1 MMVNAISFGVLP
13 VQMPA
18 FTVPDDSGLTPL
30 ELPPEFVSSQ
40 NLQISSTIIPH
51 ETPTRPVPDED
62 SVRRFQE
69 AMAMQ
74 PVENSRTPAG
84 SSTSRAV
91 CGWGVFASEERP
103 AGLVGRDDPPSPE
116 FPPSPSLRLTGRRTD
131 PIAPCR
137 DGEETSSLP
146 AAASSQ
152 RDMRFFASS
161 PIIPDLPSNA
171 VVTQFDEAAPHVALQ
186 VVAETSVAPSVAA
199 ETSVAPSV
207 AAEVEPQVV
216 VSNVATSAMPPQIT
230 PHVSSPSAPPVAAET
245 HVAAPVAAELEP
257 PVVVTDVAT
266 SAMPPQITPHVS
278 SPSAPPVAAETH
290 VAPSVAAETHVAT
303 PVAAEVEPPV
313 IVTDVATSAMPPQ
326 ITPHV
331 SSPSVPPVA
340 AEVEPQVVVSDVTT
354 SAMPPQ
360 IMPHVSSPSAPPV
373 AAETHVAPSVAAE
386 THVAAPVA
394 AEVEPPVVVTDVAT
408 LAMPPQIT
416 PHVSSPSVPQVA
428 AEAHV
433 APSVAAEV
441 EPQVVVSSSAVVER
455 SPQIT
460 PQITPHVAPPVS
472 DSKSVVIPVDRKPE
486 EKAPASVKIAA
497 STVVP
502 VAVAQPP
509 PVAVA
514 GADVAVASA
523 RTTEIVETIAEIVEA
538 VSAQIEVTPSLVK
551 GEGEIL
557 IRLQPTVLDGS
568 EIKLSAK
575 DNNLSLIIV
584 PATPAVEHLV
594 AGNLPRLE
602 VALAEH
608 LPTFGNISVAV
619 AKKGKFNESK

>member
-360 IMPHVSSPSAPPV
+360 IKPHVSSPSAPPV
-373 AAETHVAPSVAAE
+373 AAET
-386 THVAAPVA
+386 
-394 AEVEPPVVVTDVAT
+394 
-408 LAMPPQIT
+408 
-416 PHVSSPSVPQVA
+416 
-428 AEAHV
+428 HV

-486 EKAPASVKIAA
+486 EKAPASVEIAA